1 MIIRIIPLFANNLCI
16 SSYLSLIL
24 ELHTYYNNFI
34 HELQFKIII
43 SGDNIAHGFR
53 GLCVIYLFDHFST
66 SLKEI
71 AIEFQQCLSG
81 A

>member
-1 MIIRIIPLFANNLCI
+1 MYFKLF
-16 SSYLSLIL
+16 IL
-24 ELHTYYNNFI
+24 NIKIAYFI